1 MKVALV
7 SLNQVWEDKNS
18 NRLKVSNCLQTII
31 SRSIDLVI
39 FPEMTLTGFTMHVED
54 HAECPETSETVRF
67 FRDSACK
74 YGVYIGFGVILK
86 AGLKA
91 ANHFIIVSPEGK
103 MCADY
108 IKIHPFSY
116 AGEDQFYEKGK
127 HLTSLEIQGVPIGLS
142 ICYDLR
148 FPEMFQALSR
158 TDKLILNIANWPERR
173 VLHWKTL
180 IQARAIENQVYFLGV
195 NRTGKDGNGLEY
207 QKSSLV
213 VSPEGEILRP
223 DSINEEID
231 IYEIDPALVEVCW
244 ENFPVKNDR
253 QVNFYKEII

>member
-7 SLNQVWEDKNS
+7 SLNQSWEDKEA
-18 NRLKVSNCLQTII
+18 NRLKVRNCFQTIAF
-31 SRSIDLVI
+31 RNMDLVI
-39 FPEMTLTGFTMHVED
+39 FPEMTLTGFTMNVKE
-54 HAECPETSETVRF
+54 HAEEAENSATIRF
-67 FRDSACK
+67 FTDCACQ
-74 YGVYIGFGVILK
+74 YGVYIGFGMILK
-86 AGLKA
+86 AGIKA
-91 ANHFIIVSPEGK
+91 ANHFIIVSPEGE

-116 AGEDQFYEKGK
+116 AGEDRFYEKGK

-148 FPEMFQALSR
+148 FPEIFQALSR

-195 NRTGKDGNGLEY
+195 NRIGKDGNGLNR
-207 QKSSLV
+207 QK
-213 VSPEGEILRP
+213 
-223 DSINEEID
+223 
-231 IYEIDPALVEVCW
+231 
-244 ENFPVKNDR
+244 VKSFHR
-253 QVNFYKEII
+253 KA

>member
-39 FPEMTLTGFTMHVED
+39 FPEMTLTGFTMHVEE

-103 MCADY
+103 MC
-108 IKIHPFSY
+108 
-116 AGEDQFYEKGK
+116 EDQFYEKGK